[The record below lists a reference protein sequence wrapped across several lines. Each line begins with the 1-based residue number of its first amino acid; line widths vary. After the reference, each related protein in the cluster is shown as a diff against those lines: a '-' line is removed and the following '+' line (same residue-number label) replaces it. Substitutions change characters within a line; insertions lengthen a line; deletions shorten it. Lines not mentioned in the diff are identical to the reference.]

1 MKVGTKT
8 TLIILSTL
16 IIGIIVGAAGS
27 GVVNRWMPGVPP
39 GPPPSAD
46 RFKMFLTRMID
57 PSPDQRE
64 ALDVVLD
71 KYAERFADLTAS
83 HAAQAQALVDSLHK
97 ELDPIL
103 TEEQKARLTDRMR
116 RLERFRDGRGRHDG
130 RGPWKGRRP
139 PEGGIPPDTGPPP
152 GP

>member
-8 TLIILSTL
+8 TLIILATL

-46 RFKMFLTRMID
+46 RFKMFLTRTID
-57 PSPDQRE
+57 PGPEQEE
-64 ALDVVLD
+64 ALNEILER
-71 KYAERFADLTAS
+71 YAERFADLTS
-83 HAAQAQALVDSLHK
+83 NHATQAQALVDSLHE

-103 TEEQKARLTDRMR
+103 TEEQKARLKDRMQ
-116 RLERFRDGRGRHDG
+116 RLERFRDKRGRHEG

-139 PEGGIPPDTGPPP
+139 DGDVPPGSDPPP